1 MWELIFVAQ
10 MSTRDLVILFQPA
23 RRRSRRRQNCAFASR
38 RFLNSGESTAQW
50 QDVRSK
56 TSDIWFK
63 IYKYCTFRVRSIK
76 IEYLLLYKSPSF
88 FINPKNPKFR
98 ISLSPLWSSKSRV
111 SAPKAVQWIP
121 TSGWFEDKDFQT
133 DFLVPHSAISNVH
146 ISEFLQVIMH
156 HHMTLE
162 RDSRQ
167 GRTNVDSQLLTKH
180 QSSNEKCG
188 HFAISLKVSICH
200 TNSTPE
206 SWPWLSG

>member
-1 MWELIFVAQ
+1 MWELIFVSQ

-50 QDVRSK
+50 QDVPSEI
-56 TSDIWFK
+56 SDMWFK

-76 IEYLLLYKSPSF
+76 IKYLLLYKSPSF
-88 FINPKNPKFR
+88 SINPKNSKFR

-133 DFLVPHSAISNVH
+133 D
-146 ISEFLQVIMH
+146 FLQVIMH

-188 HFAISLKVSICH
+188 HFAVLPFEVSICH